1 MVMECEIPAFL
12 HSLTICNET
21 GRRRP
26 RALIRTEWR
35 SRSGRGR
42 AGSRRAAEAMR
53 DDARRRCGPGK
64 GADRTGRRRTAR
76 SGPRG
81 ARRARRPGA
90 HAAKPQPAEASRP
103 GRSAKQAGRDAQ
115 RSKHRD
121 PGLWSRMPG
130 ISAPGMPS
138 RMGSR
143 AGGGDGGLH
152 AAEPPS
158 AARPPRGRPGARP
171 GIRDPR
177 HRGPSREENEPST
190 SPCAPP
196 RDRTPQKWGMSK

>member
-1 MVMECEIPAFL
+1 MEAEN
-12 HSLTICNET
+12 HTSLKH
-21 GRRRP
+21 GRRMG
-26 RALIRTEWR
+26 AEIAR
-35 SRSGRGR
+35 SRDS
-42 AGSRRAAEAMR
+42 
-53 DDARRRCGPGK
+53 
-64 GADRTGRRRTAR
+64 DRT
-76 SGPRG
+76 
-81 ARRARRPGA
+81 
-90 HAAKPQPAEASRP
+90 AKPQPAEASRP

-130 ISAPGMPS
+130 VSAPGMPS

-177 HRGPSREENEPST
+177 HRGPSREVNEPNT
-190 SPCAPP
+190 RPCARPETGRRKSGECPSLASGGRPRLVVVEYEALRRQPPP
-196 RDRTPQKWGMSK
+196 RGAYAPTRSRFASRPGGRGRFLRSPNRIHP